1 MLCFPQ
7 MAADAQ
13 ITVAQYLHGT
23 FEYEAEYV
31 RGEIVERAMPTY
43 LHGRIVAWLSSR
55 FETVRSPH
63 RYSLLRE

>member
-1 MLCFPQ
+1 
-7 MAADAQ
+7 
-13 ITVAQYLHGT
+13 
-23 FEYEAEYV
+23 
-31 RGEIVERAMPTY
+31 MPTY